1 MAVLP
6 GVSDL
11 RIIFRIK
18 SVFLFLA
25 ALVFICSPAVLHASE
40 AVPVPIPPE
49 FGGGWQW
56 GGGGTALYETPLE
69 ACARQHQYW
78 VPNATFLGARR
89 DTATSYRCQW
99 TGTPI
104 NPGWVKFRCKSGFEY
119 RAPGQCIKGG
129 GTLWTEQRCG
139 TLERGKSSPG
149 SPSTA
154 HPVSIATGTKTWAEQ
169 DYASEDGLLTVNRKY
184 RSRMRGGEHFSF
196 KEPDRFGAHWQ
207 GVIPGPLKFAS
218 TADSEVEYLP
228 ECGGMYAFE
237 STDDP
242 ADVVFNANSAKS
254 SEHRLKL
261 DIEAPIPGGMGRKD
275 FIETAPVSAS
285 GTGEFR
291 LELPNGDYTLY
302 RRPTVDANAVGV
314 RQAVAV
320 KHVKASGY
328 EQYFDY
334 EGDSPVPY
342 RLRDSFG
349 RQIDFEWAVTHDI
362 PSRVGVSDRAIK
374 KLTLPD
380 GGYLEY
386 DYDDGN
392 AGKNFLGTASTTG
405 GLGGPGS
412 GSTITWDISNKA
424 FAQNRLRTVKR
435 KDAAGATL
443 WSRNYLYENTLYRFA
458 LTGVEDHLGRR
469 LTTYTYDEFGDVA
482 STQSAEGADRH
493 EFTRS
498 DPSSTQMLRTVT
510 GPLGHAT
517 TYEFEKPA
525 DRKSYSTAKLLSVKG
540 SANGTVPADEMTYS
554 YSGNLIA
561 SVNDRRGT
569 TTSYTNDAGFR
580 RPTLVKSAF
589 GDSAEQQVQITWH
602 PKWDLPVVQEEDGLR
617 IDSTYDVQ
625 GRLISSTATDTT
637 THSQPYTTAGQSRTT
652 VYSWTAQG
660 RLAQINGSL
669 AINAQGQ
676 DDITTFAH
684 DASGNLTSVTN
695 ALGHVTQFAGHDA
708 NGRAASMTDAN
719 GLVTNFSYDALGR
732 LISLNNAHPTNSAL
746 DAVTSF
752 EYDGEGRV
760 VGITYP
766 QTAKLIVDYD
776 SIGRATALRSV
787 DGERIDFAYDA
798 MGNVVSRKVK
808 RSDGAVT
815 QSIKSSFDALGRL
828 LTETIGAGRRQS
840 FQYDKE
846 GNVTAITDPRDF
858 TSSMVFDAL
867 GRLVTTTNP
876 DGGVET
882 ASYDNRDRQLSYKDA
897 IDVTTTFTRNGFGE
911 VIQEISPDRGTST
924 YYYDAAGR
932 MTAAI
937 DGRGQRIDY
946 TRDILGRLTAK
957 VPVGRPA
964 SEAITYS
971 YDSGGL
977 GSYQLGRLTKVTD
990 GSGET
995 QFGYDH
1001 RGNLTMRQQVLG
1013 SSAAA
1018 VLAYGYDLAD
1028 RISEITYPS
1037 GRAVRY
1043 MRDAKGRVNSITTR
1057 ASPAAAWT
1065 TLATGMTYQPF
1076 GAVEDLTLGNSL
1088 IVENDRGLDG
1098 RLKVRR
1104 LTQTGIGGT
1113 TLSDLSYVHDSD
1125 GNVTSIDD
1133 AVLPERSAIY
1143 GYDSMGRLNLTVANG
1158 SGGSQDYSYNTGT
1171 NQLAQLVTPAGTRS
1185 FQYDTRGNLTA
1196 EARPAAATVS
1206 ATYDGYGRLIG
1217 YDSSAEPSLTHV
1229 YNGMDDRVATT
1240 SSSVSGNETRRF
1252 VYAPDGRVLGEYG
1265 GSTNAVYAEF
1275 IWMSPEVG
1283 DTGLFGGDDGL
1294 GGYMPLSVVA
1304 DDGNGAAQLSWVHG
1318 NHMGVPAVYTD
1329 ASGSEIAMPA
1339 GYSAPGFPG
1348 QSRTFA
1354 DLYYNRYR
1362 DYDPTTGRYI
1372 QADPI
1377 GLAGGPSPYSYAMN
1391 NPLRYTDPT
1400 GEFVPALVYGC
1411 AANPYCAAAVVGAV
1425 GYATYKYYNDNPF
1438 NPVGN
1443 SCPSALNYDIGD
1455 GGRSGGGGISIPGAG
1470 ARGNDGDDACEIQKE
1485 DDELEC
1491 NQWHIVGKRRRE
1503 GYSSWEGYRVCMSTV
1518 TTRYGECRAGGMN
1531 PARIRT
1537 PLFLPGRRR

>member
-18 SVFLFLA
+18 SALLFFA
-25 ALVFICSPAVLHASE
+25 ALMWVFNPAVLHAND
-40 AVPVPIPPE
+40 AVPIPIPPE

-129 GTLWTEQRCG
+129 GTLWTEQSCG
-139 TLERGKSSPG
+139 TLERGKSSPV

-169 DYASEDGLLTVNRKY
+169 DYTSEDGLLTVNRKY

-218 TADSEVEYLP
+218 TADSEVEYLS
-228 ECGGMYAFE
+228 ECGGIYAFA

-261 DIEAPIPGGMGRKD
+261 DIEAPIPSGMGRID

-291 LELPNGDYTLY
+291 LEFPNGDYTLY
-302 RRPTVDANAVGV
+302 RRPTASANEIGV

-334 EGDSPVPY
+334 EGDAPVPY

-362 PSRVGVSDRAIK
+362 PSRVGVSERAIK

-392 AGKNFLGTASTTG
+392 GGKNFLGTASTAG
-405 GLGGPGS
+405 GLGGSGS
-412 GSTITWDISNKA
+412 GSSITWDTGVKA
-424 FAQNRLRTVKR
+424 LAKNRLKVVSR
-435 KDAAGATL
+435 KDAAGTTL
-443 WSRNYLYENTLYRFA
+443 WSRKYLYENTLYRFA
-458 LTGVEDHLGRR
+458 LTGIEDHLGRR
-469 LTTYTYDEFGDVA
+469 LTTYTYDDEFGDVA
-482 STQSAEGADRH
+482 STESAEGANRH
-493 EFTRS
+493 EFARS
-498 DPSSTQMLRTVT
+498 DPSSTQTLRTVT
-510 GPLGHAT
+510 GPLGHVT
-517 TYEFEKPA
+517 TYEFEKPT
-525 DRKSYSTAKLLSVKG
+525 DIKSYSTAKLLSVKG
-540 SANGTVPADEMTYS
+540 AANGTVPADEMTYG
-554 YSGNLIA
+554 YSGDVIA
-561 SVNDRRGT
+561 SVTDRRGT
-569 TTSYTNDAGFR
+569 TTSYVNDAGFR
-580 RPTLVKSAF
+580 RPTLVKDAS
-589 GDSAEQQVQITWH
+589 GDSAEQQAQITWH
-602 PKWDLPVVQEEDGLR
+602 PNWDLPVVQEEEGIR
-617 IDSTYDVQ
+617 IDSAYDAQ
-625 GRLISSTATDTT
+625 GRLISSTATDKT

-652 VYSWTAQG
+652 TYSWTAQG
-660 RLAQINGSL
+660 RLAQINGPL
-669 AINAQGQ
+669 AIDAQGR
-676 DDITTFAH
+676 DDITTFVY
-684 DASGNLTSVTN
+684 DAAGNLTSATN

-708 NGRAASMTDAN
+708 NGRAASMTDPN
-719 GLVTNFSYDALGR
+719 GLVTNYSYDALGR
-732 LISLNNAHPTNSAL
+732 LISLNNTHPTNSAL
-746 DAVTSF
+746 DAVTTF
-752 EYDGEGRV
+752 EYDSEGRV
-760 VGITYP
+760 VGIMLP
-766 QTAKLIVDYD
+766 QTAKLIIDYD
-776 SIGRATALRSV
+776 TIGRAIALRSM
-787 DGERIDFAYDA
+787 DGERIDFAYDP
-798 MGNVVSRKVK
+798 MGNIVSRTVK
-808 RSDGAVT
+808 RSDGTAT
-815 QSIKSSFDALGRL
+815 QSIKHSFDVLGRM
-828 LTETIGAGRRQS
+828 LTETLRAGRSQS

-846 GNVTAITDPRDF
+846 SNLTGITDPRGF
-858 TSSMVFDAL
+858 TSNMAFDAL

-882 ASYDNRDRQLSYKDA
+882 ASYDKRDRRLSFKDA

-911 VIQEISPDRGTST
+911 IIEEVSPDRGTST

-937 DGRGQRIDY
+937 DGRGQRVDY
-946 TRDILGRLTAK
+946 TRDILGRLTDK
-957 VPVGRPA
+957 VPVGRPV
-964 SEAITYS
+964 SETVTYN

-995 QFGYDH
+995 RFGYDH
-1001 RGNLTMRQQVLG
+1001 RGNLTARQQALG
-1013 SSAAA
+1013 TSPAA
-1018 VLAYGYDLAD
+1018 VLAYSYDLAD
-1028 RISEITYPS
+1028 RINEITYPS

-1057 ASPAAAWT
+1057 SSPAATWT
-1065 TLATGMTYQPF
+1065 SVASGMTYQPF
-1076 GAVEDLTLGNSL
+1076 GTVESLALGNGL
-1088 IVENDRGLDG
+1088 TVANDWRLDG
-1098 RLKVRR
+1098 RLKARR
-1104 LTQTGIGGT
+1104 LTQAGPGGVS
-1113 TLSDLSYVHDSD
+1113 LSDLSYVYDPD

-1133 AVLPERSAIY
+1133 AVLPARSAIY

-1158 SGGSQDYSYNTGT
+1158 PGGSQNYSYTTGT
-1171 NQLAQLVTPAGTRS
+1171 NKLDQVTTPAGTRS
-1185 FQYDTRGNLTA
+1185 MQYDARGNLTA
-1196 EARPAAATVS
+1196 ETRPASAAVTAS
-1206 ATYDGYGRLIG
+1206 YDGYGRLTG
-1217 YDSSAEPSLTHV
+1217 YARTGEATLTHV

-1240 SSSVSGNETRRF
+1240 DSAGMSSDTRRF
-1252 VYAPDGRVLGEYG
+1252 LYGPDGRVLGEYG
-1265 GSTNAVYAEF
+1265 VDANDVRAEF

-1283 DTGLFGGDDGL
+1283 DVGLFGDDDGL
-1294 GGYMPLSVVA
+1294 GGYMPLAVA
-1304 DDGNGAAQLSWVHG
+1304 ANDNGAVQLSWVHG

-1329 ASGSEIAMPA
+1329 ASGGEIAMPT

-1362 DYDPTTGRYI
+1362 DYDPVTGRYI

-1377 GLAGGPSPYSYAMN
+1377 GLAGGPSPYSYAMS

-1400 GEFVPALVYGC
+1400 GEYAQALGALCFTPVGAVVC
-1411 AANPYCAAAVVGAV
+1411 VGGAAVVV

-1443 SCPSALNYDIGD
+1443 SCSSVLNYDIGS
-1455 GGRSGGGGISIPGAG
+1455 GGRSGDGGTSVPRSGREGG
-1470 ARGNDGDDACEIQKE
+1470 DGDRCRKVVWQCQEICSDKFA
-1485 DDELEC
+1485 DD
-1491 NQWHIVGKRRRE
+1491 KD
-1503 GYSSWEGYRVCMSTV
+1503 S
-1518 TTRYGECRAGGMN
+1518 
-1531 PARIRT
+1531 
-1537 PLFLPGRRR
+1537 LPGQGSDFPGRFRRCVRECAAAQGCYNY